1 MTSWPAPGISAATF
15 FALAFGFSLLS
26 NTAMTGAPVYLPPP
40 LPRPGVVVWF
50 KVYAAVMCAIYLAV
64 AAASLI
70 FFLVDP
76 VELEMERGAA
86 MLVGAIMLVMG
97 LGLFGAFVLPFFLP
111 ARPWVWVYDL
121 VMICLGLTSACLI
134 PFCIPLLIFWIK
146 PATQRYFGKPG

>member
-1 MTSWPAPGISAATF
+1 
-15 FALAFGFSLLS
+15 
-26 NTAMTGAPVYLPPP
+26 
-40 LPRPGVVVWF
+40 
-50 KVYAAVMCAIYLAV
+50 MCAIYLAV

-86 MLVGAIMLVMG
+86 ILVGVMMLVMG
-97 LGLFGAFVLPFFLP
+97 VALFGAFALPFFLP

-121 VMICLGLTSACLI
+121 VMICLGLTSACLL
-134 PFCIPLLIFWIK
+134 PFCVPLLIFWIK